1 MVLDG
6 FTDISPLLHCGVYAL
21 IKRGVIVYVGKSKSL
36 YARIYTHKHFG
47 NRAAKGKA
55 IPSWLPVKGIQFD
68 EVHIRPCSLE
78 VLDALEAEMIDRY
91 RPRYNIAMKNNLA
104 ARPAFP
110 RPMSRLDRCRSLVH
124 SLCPLTWPSTA
135 RPLCPSST

>member
-1 MVLDG
+1 MQLDG
-6 FTDISPLLHCGVYAL
+6 FHDITPILRCGVYAL

-68 EVHIRPCSLE
+68 EVHIRSCSLE
-78 VLDALEAEMIDRY
+78 ALDALEREMIDRY

-110 RPMSRLDRCRSLVH
+110 LTIRGVALTLNESPPRPQVERRV
-124 SLCPLTWPSTA
+124 
-135 RPLCPSST
+135 